1 MHASAKLSHTLRKRS
16 KRVRD
21 CQLLTV
27 PIEDVRDAKEMEAVE
42 TFRQVLHARGLLP
55 SRHDNYHTMLR
66 FLKGRKFDI
75 EKTIYMWTEML
86 QWRKENGVDSILQE
100 FTFEEFE
107 EVQQCYP
114 RGYHGVDKQGRPVYI
129 ERIGR
134 IDLNKLMNV
143 TTVDRYL
150 KYHVQECEKAFLKK
164 FPACTIAAKRHIDS
178 TTTILDV
185 DGVNWMSFSKVARE
199 LVMQMQKI
207 GSDNYPEMLHKM
219 FIVNAGSGF
228 RLLWNTVKGFLDPRT
243 ASKIHVIG
251 NKYQTELLE
260 VIDSSQLP
268 DFLGGSCSCSNGG
281 CLVSEK
287 GPWNDSEI
295 VELLRAGKATYSR
308 ETSNLSY
315 ADENRDVEDKLP
327 FSKVE
332 SSETS
337 SPESVSN
344 FEKVHSS
351 SKLETSFFSQSTPPI
366 TEISQ
371 ESAVDSPS
379 FRNFV
384 KPLSVVSRVKDID
397 STDGSISTII
407 QRPSKKLVI
416 FVKEFV
422 VYIFRWLLAVLHLVF
437 HGLEKFV
444 PVYRLEQQVENHRN
458 MNSEEQSSQD
468 QISSQAAAES
478 SIHPCLQRLEKL
490 EAMVTELSNKPV
502 MIPPEKDTML
512 LESMN
517 RIKSIE
523 YDLQKTRKALHAT
536 ASKQV
541 ELAESLENL
550 KETSLSR
557 RKSCWL
563 RD

>member
-1 MHASAKLSHTLRKRS
+1 MHASAKLSHSLRKRS

-21 CQLLTV
+21 CQFLSV

-42 TFRQVLHARGLLP
+42 TFRKLLHSRGLLP
-55 SRHDNYHTMLR
+55 PRHDNYHTMLR

-86 QWRKENGVDSILQE
+86 QWRKENGVDSILEE

-114 RGYHGVDKQGRPVYI
+114 RGYHGVDKKGRPVYI

-287 GPWNDSEI
+287 GPWNDPEI
-295 VELLRAGKATYSR
+295 VELLRTGKATYSR
-308 ETSNLSY
+308 ETSNLSS
-315 ADENRDVEDKLP
+315 ADETRDIEDKLP
-327 FSKVE
+327 FPKVG

-337 SPESVSN
+337 SPESGSDL
-344 FEKVHSS
+344 EKVDSS
-351 SKLETSFFSQSTPPI
+351 SKLETSVFSQSTPPSR
-366 TEISQ
+366 EVSQ
-371 ESAVDSPS
+371 ERAVDSPS
-379 FRNFV
+379 FHNFV

-407 QRPSKKLVI
+407 QRPSQKLSI
-416 FVKEFV
+416 SVKESV
-422 VYIFRWLLAVLHLVF
+422 IYIFRRLLAVLHLVL
-437 HGLEKFV
+437 HGFGKFV
-444 PVYRLEQQVENHRN
+444 PMYRVEQQIENHQN
-458 MNSEEQSSQD
+458 MNSEDQSSQD
-468 QISSQAAAES
+468 QISSQATAEG

-490 EAMVTELSNKPV
+490 EALVTELSNKPV

-550 KETSLSR
+550 KESSLSV
-557 RKSCWL
+557 
-563 RD
+563 